1 LWIFRFAILSEPPK
15 LGHCCRLN
23 FGDSSELA
31 GIMDP
36 GYTLRLE
43 DEGAV
48 SVVAAAH
55 DAPGDDEADSVAVGK
70 QRPGGVVQPEESAGE
85 VGE

>member
-1 LWIFRFAILSEPPK
+1 LY
-15 LGHCCRLN
+15 

-36 GYTLRLE
+36 GYRVRVE

-55 DAPGDDEADSVAVGK
+55 DARGDDEADSVAARK
-70 QRPGGVVQPEESAGE
+70 QMHVQGA
-85 VGE
+85 